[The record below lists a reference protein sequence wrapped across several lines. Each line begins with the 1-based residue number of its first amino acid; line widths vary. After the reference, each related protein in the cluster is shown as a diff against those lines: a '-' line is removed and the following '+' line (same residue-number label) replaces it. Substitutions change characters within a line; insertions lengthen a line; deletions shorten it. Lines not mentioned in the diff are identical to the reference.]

1 MITHQ
6 ESSASDP
13 SALDIPVPPRD
24 FGATRRMLI
33 AAFVASIITPL
44 VFLAAYGYFGYQG
57 RFADSSEGID
67 RLSRV
72 AEEQAVKV
80 IDVALEMSRPVMS
93 LLGERDDRQIRA
105 RQLSLHERLAEI
117 VKRLPSVACVSVY
130 GRTGTLLVSSN
141 TYPVGLQSVGER
153 AMLFS
158 DRPNADPQLD
168 ISQPLQ
174 TSNPSTDVFNLSL
187 PRHDAAG
194 HVIGLLVISLRRDY
208 FLSFYEALTAHD
220 KALTIGLFRSDGAT
234 LVRYPPPLARRAPT
248 SNQPLMDAIRLGG
261 PSGRLSTFS
270 TLDGVEKLLVYR
282 QVGSYPLYVTSGIP
296 VATVMYRWLKHDG
309 LIAVATLAPC
319 VGIWLLVSFSL
330 SRLKRERTA
339 WERWKIEFGMRVS
352 AEATS
357 RQMKRMGALGNLVAS
372 VAHDFNNL
380 LMVVKANMELARRKN
395 FNGLDKEV
403 MAVERAA
410 TSAEVLARRLLSVAR
425 KQPLRQEVVDVRDWL
440 EQDAPLIRM
449 SLSERVTL
457 EIVAPAAL
465 WPIYVDPTELE
476 SALINLAVNA
486 KDAMPQGGDFRIR
499 CDNVTI
505 DAANGNLKPGEYVV
519 IACSDTGAGMPPA
532 VVQRAFEPLFTT
544 KAANAGTGL
553 GLAQALAMCEQ
564 AGGTARIE
572 STVGAGTTVFLYLPH
587 SAQEAPGQALAQ
599 ASTPAP
605 GAQTTQTS
613 QSAQVAQ
620 GSILLVEDN
629 EEVAAGLSAVL
640 EVFGWHAQH
649 KLTGDAA
656 LGLLDDGAT
665 FDLILSDIQMPGINN
680 GIDVAEK
687 VRRKWPQQ
695 AIALMTGYADE
706 LERARD
712 AGVTILS
719 KPFNI
724 DDLQA
729 LLQSVKLASSSGGLR
744 A

>member
-1 MITHQ
+1 MINHQ
-6 ESSASDP
+6 ESSVSHR

-33 AAFVASIITPL
+33 AAFVASILTPL
-44 VFLAAYGYFGYQG
+44 VFLAAYGYFGYQA

-80 IDVALEMSRPVMS
+80 LDVAMEMSRPVMS

-105 RQLSLHERLAEI
+105 RQQSLHDHLAEI

-141 TYPVGLQSVGER
+141 AYPVGLQSMNER
-153 AMLFS
+153 TMLFS
-158 DRPNADPQLD
+158 DGQNAGTKID

-174 TSNPSTDVFNLSL
+174 TTDPVTDVFNLTL
-187 PRHDAAG
+187 PRYNAAG
-194 HVIGLLVISLRRDY
+194 HVIGLLVISLRRDN

-220 KALTIGLFRSDGAT
+220 KAVSIGLFRSDGTT
-234 LVRYPPPLARRAPT
+234 LVRFPPPRARRAPT
-248 SNQPLMDAIRLGG
+248 SNQPLMEAVRTIGQ
-261 PSGRLSTFS
+261 SGRLSMFS

-296 VATVMYRWLKHDG
+296 VSTVMYRWLTHDG

-319 VGIWLLVSFSL
+319 IGIWLLVSFSL

-352 AEATS
+352 AETTS
-357 RQMKRMGALGNLVAS
+357 RQMKRMGALGNLVAN

-380 LMVVKANMELARRKN
+380 LMVVKANMELARRKG

-449 SLSERVTL
+449 SLSERVVL
-457 EIVAPAAL
+457 EIVAPATL
-465 WPIYVDPTELE
+465 WPIYVDPAELE

-486 KDAMPQGGDFRIR
+486 KDAMPHGGDFRIH
-499 CDNVTI
+499 CDNVTVE
-505 DAANGNLKPGEYVV
+505 AAQGNLKPGEYVV
-519 IACSDTGAGMPPA
+519 IACSDTGAGMSPA

-553 GLAQALAMCEQ
+553 GLAQVLAMCEQ

-572 STVGAGTTVFLYLPH
+572 SNTGVGTTVFLSLPRSTEKVESH
-587 SAQEAPGQALAQ
+587 AVQPPPAAPALSAQP
-599 ASTPAP
+599 
-605 GAQTTQTS
+605 
-613 QSAQVAQ
+613 VK

-640 EVFGWHAQH
+640 EVFGWRSQH
-649 KLTGDAA
+649 ELTGDAA
-656 LGLLDDGAT
+656 LGLLNDGAT

-687 VRRKWPQQ
+687 VRRRFPKQ

-729 LLQSVKLASSSGGLR
+729 LLQSVKLGSSGRLQT
-744 A
+744 